1 MKASMSYEPETPFD
15 SIEGA
20 HEYLRLLAE
29 AVEETREDI
38 AAELAALP
46 IGSRRADAMRLVAY
60 KLERLAE
67 HSKSSRRILNDL
79 RTLRR
84 LLQSERT
91 SQSPALPKRRAG

>member
-1 MKASMSYEPETPFD
+1 MSYEPETPFD

-29 AVEETREDI
+29 AVEDTRKDI
-38 AAELAALP
+38 TAELGALRSD
-46 IGSRRADAMRLVAY
+46 SRRADALRLVAY

-67 HSKSSRRILNDL
+67 HSRSSRRILNDL

-84 LLQSERT
+84 LLQAERPT
-91 SQSPALPKRRAG
+91 RPRAVPERRAV